1 MSIEVYISE
10 KEIEEKISELGKKI
24 SQDYA
29 GEEIVIVCLLSGA
42 FVFCADL
49 VRKINVPVVLEFM
62 KTSSYG
68 SDTQSSGEVKIELDL
83 KKSVEGKNVVIVEDI
98 VDTGLTVREIY
109 HQLILKKPFTLD
121 ICTLLYKKVNCKVA
135 DLNIKYICKEIEDK
149 FVIGYGLD
157 YDNLGRNYDTIYSLI
172 EDEMGW
178 DELG

>member
-98 VDTGLTVREIY
+98 VDTGTTLKTVMEYFNIRKPKSLKLVSLLHKPARQIY
-109 HQLILKKPFTLD
+109 PVD
-121 ICTLLYKKVNCKVA
+121 IDYLA
-135 DLNIKYICKEIEDK
+135 FEIEDK

-157 YDNLGRNYDTIYSLI
+157 YAGRYRELPYIGIYN
-172 EDEMGW
+172 ED
-178 DELG
+178 

>member
-10 KEIEEKISELGKKI
+10 KEIGEKISELGKKI

-68 SDTQSSGEVKIELDL
+68 SDTESSGEVKIELDL

-98 VDTGLTVREIY
+98 VDTGTTLKTVMEYFNIRKPKSLKLVSLLHKPARQIYPVEIDY
-109 HQLILKKPFTLD
+109 LAF
-121 ICTLLYKKVNCKVA
+121 
-135 DLNIKYICKEIEDK
+135 EIEDK

-157 YDNLGRNYDTIYSLI
+157 YAGKYRELPYIGIYN
-172 EDEMGW
+172 ED
-178 DELG
+178 